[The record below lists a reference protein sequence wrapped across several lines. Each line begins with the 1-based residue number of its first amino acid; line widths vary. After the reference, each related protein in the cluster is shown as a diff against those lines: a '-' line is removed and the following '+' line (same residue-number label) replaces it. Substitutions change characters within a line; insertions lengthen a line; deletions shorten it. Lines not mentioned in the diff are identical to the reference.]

1 MLQWLR
7 FHASNEEGAGSIPG
21 QGTKIPHA
29 SWCGQKEKRAWGWGG
44 VEIMQHLLKK
54 KKAQPVIPD
63 QNTGAESRCSFGIS
77 RPWCPWEEPC
87 DKEAGGWAPG
97 EQAPGCCFLP

>member
-1 MLQWLR
+1 MKREWVQSLVRELR
-7 FHASNEEGAGSIPG
+7 SPM
-21 QGTKIPHA
+21 PHGVA
-29 SWCGQKEKRAWGWGG
+29 KKEKGLGG
-44 VEIMQHLLKK
+44 GCMEIMQHLFK

-87 DKEAGGWAPG
+87 DEEAGGWAPG
-97 EQAPGCCFLP
+97 EKASGCRFLP